1 MDYVP
6 FAKPWA
12 NSNAE
17 GPWSEPTMQAT
28 GAQEPSLY
36 GGFIHPYST
45 GAAGD
50 LHLVSTWQQDPP
62 GTSHTYHVSLYAGTL

>member
-1 MDYVP
+1 
-6 FAKPWA
+6 
-12 NSNAE
+12 
-17 GPWSEPTMQAT
+17 MQAT